1 MKPALRMSADRPLI
15 SRSSQFVIYANRA
28 DWKELEQIFTS
39 GVLGWWDL
47 KQTPCGTE
55 GALAACWC
63 QSGCRA
69 AMTPARLWLVL
80 DNARNNNHTCTRTHT
95 LYQACVP
102 PTTKGLSRG
111 RDKTKHVNLSV
122 VCHARHSL
130 HPGHVTHHGWI
141 LAKLIGRFCRKQVV
155 VPVVYRWTCP
165 AQLMI
170 RWMRR
175 SVKFL

>member
-63 QSGCRA
+63 QSGYRA
-69 AMTPARLWLVL
+69 AMTPARHWLVL
-80 DNARNNNHTCTRTHT
+80 DNARNSDQTCTRTHMHT
-95 LYQACVP
+95 LY
-102 PTTKGLSRG
+102 
-111 RDKTKHVNLSV
+111 
-122 VCHARHSL
+122 HA
-130 HPGHVTHHGWI
+130 
-141 LAKLIGRFCRKQVV
+141 
-155 VPVVYRWTCP
+155 YN
-165 AQLMI
+165 
-170 RWMRR
+170 
-175 SVKFL
+175 